1 MSKEEEQ
8 KTALAAQ
15 TLSQFFCQFGDD
27 IYAEILLEELFKG
40 LMNEEALFVFGEQ
53 KQTRNQ
59 VNYSSSNQRSSQ
71 QQNNRFE
78 RIGPSNGLGKENISD
93 YP

>member
-1 MSKEEEQ
+1 MSKQEQQ

-15 TLSQFFCQFGDD
+15 TLSGFFNQFGDD

-40 LMNEEALFVFGEQ
+40 LMNEEALFISGEQ
-53 KQTRNQ
+53 KQEGSQ
-59 VNYSSSNQRSSQ
+59 VNNSSPIQPSSQ
-71 QQNNRFE
+71 QQNNRHE
-78 RIGPSNGLGKENISD
+78 RTRPPHGLGEENRPD

>member
-1 MSKEEEQ
+1 MSNQEQQ

-15 TLSQFFCQFGDD
+15 TLSQFFNQFGDD

-53 KQTRNQ
+53 KQAGNQIDNGSSDQRNSQ
-59 VNYSSSNQRSSQ
+59 QSSQRS
-71 QQNNRFE
+71 E
-78 RIGPSNGLGKENISD
+78 RTRPSHGLGEENFSD